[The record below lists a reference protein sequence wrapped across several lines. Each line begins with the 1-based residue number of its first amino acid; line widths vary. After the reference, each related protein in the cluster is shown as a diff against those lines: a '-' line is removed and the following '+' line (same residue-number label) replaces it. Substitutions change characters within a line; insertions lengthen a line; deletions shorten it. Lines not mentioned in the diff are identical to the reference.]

1 MPNYAH
7 VMILADEWLPE
18 AREDFAAELEYV
30 YSEFGAKAAEDV
42 YMKVLDS
49 VDNLRHFPR
58 IGKHFSNM
66 VYHGHEVRALSMRQ
80 TSLLSC
86 FWEEKLLIIALWNN
100 RRNNKN
106 MKAMIQS
113 R

>member
-1 MPNYAH
+1 M
-7 VMILADEWLPE
+7 VLADEWLPE

-66 VYHGHEVRALSMRQ
+66 VYHGHEV
-80 TSLLSC
+80 
-86 FWEEKLLIIALWNN
+86 EKLLIIALWNN

>member
-1 MPNYAH
+1 M
-7 VMILADEWLPE
+7 VLADEWLPE
-18 AREDFAAELEYV
+18 AREDFATELEYI
-30 YSEFGAKAAEDV
+30 YSEFGAKAAENV

-49 VDNLRHFPR
+49 VDNLKRFPH

-80 TSLLSC
+80 TSLLYC

-106 MKAMIQS
+106 MKAMIKS

>member
-1 MPNYAH
+1 M
-7 VMILADEWLPE
+7 VLADEWLPE

-30 YSEFGAKAAEDV
+30 YSEFGAKAAENV

-49 VDNLRHFPR
+49 VDNLKRFPH
-58 IGKHFSNM
+58 IGKLFSNM
-66 VYHGHEVRALSMRQ
+66 VYHGHEVRALSIRQ
-80 TSLLSC
+80 TSLLYC

-100 RRNNKN
+100 RRDEQNI
-106 MKAMIQS
+106 KAMVQS